1 MEYLDQLILW
11 FSEQLPSVVQ
21 ALLILII
28 GWLLALILSAIVR
41 GVMNRFEI
49 DDRLSRQLS
58 DKPSFNIANLVSRGI
73 FWFVFLL
80 AIIGVLDVLKLDSIA
95 APLRGLLDQLISF
108 VPNLMGG
115 GLLILIAWI
124 AATVVKKLISAA
136 LDATDWDERLSR
148 SANLEEGVPLGE
160 SLGTLAYWLIWLVFL
175 PGILDAL
182 GLQGILAPVQNM
194 VDEVVAFLPNVF
206 SAGIILVVGYFVAR
220 IVRDIITNLLATTGL
235 DSLTDRLGLS
245 QTETKDRPFGRAT
258 SRSRVQEDSL
268 TLSGLIGTVV
278 FALIIIP
285 VAITALDALK
295 LEALSAPAI
304 AMLNQVLEA
313 IPAIFAAGVLLAIAY
328 FVARLIS
335 DIVSNIL
342 AGIGFNNI
350 LSRIGLSDP
359 TEANQ
364 QPSKVVGTII
374 LISIMLFAS
383 TEAANLLG
391 FSALGALIAQFI
403 VFFGQVLLGLV
414 VLGLGLYLA
423 NLAAETI
430 RSSGVQNE
438 NLLANFARYSILILT
453 VTMALRQMGIAEDI
467 VTLAFGLLLGAA
479 AVAAALAFGL
489 GGRQIAAREL
499 DRIARNMRGEPE
511 PSSKGPRLIDK
522 QQKR

>member
-28 GWLLALILSAIVR
+28 GWLLALILSAIAR
-41 GVMNRFEI
+41 GVMNRTEI
-49 DDRLSRQLS
+49 DERLSRQLS
-58 DKPSFNIANLVSRGI
+58 DQPSFNLANLVSRGI

-80 AIIGVLDVLKLDSIA
+80 AILGVLDALGLDNMA

-108 VPNLMGG
+108 IPNLLGAG
-115 GLLILIAWI
+115 ILALVAWI
-124 AATVVKKLISAA
+124 AATVVRKLIVAA
-136 LDATDWDERLSR
+136 LNATDWDERLSS
-148 SANLEEGVPLGE
+148 SANLEKGVPLGE

-182 GLQGILAPVQNM
+182 GLQGILAPVQSM
-194 VDEVVAFLPNVF
+194 VDEVVAFLPNIF
-206 SAGIILVVGYFVAR
+206 SAGIIMVVGYFVAR
-220 IVRDIITNLLATTGL
+220 IVRDIVTNLLATTGI
-235 DSLTDRLGLS
+235 DNLTARLGLTENASENKPFRHAKSRGRS
-245 QTETKDRPFGRAT
+245 QRET
-258 SRSRVQEDSL
+258 L

-285 VAITALDALK
+285 VAISALDALK

-313 IPAIFAAGVLLAIAY
+313 IPAIFAAGILLTIAY

-342 AGIGFNNI
+342 SGIGFDNI

-364 QPSKVVGTII
+364 QPSKVVGSII
-374 LISIMLFAS
+374 LIAIMLFAS

-391 FSALGALIAQFI
+391 FNALGTLIAQFI
-403 VFFGQVLLGLV
+403 VFFSQVLLGLV

-423 NLAAETI
+423 NLADQTI
-430 RSSGVQNE
+430 RNSGVQNE
-438 NLLANFARYSILILT
+438 NLLANFARYSILILA
-453 VTMALRQMGIAEDI
+453 VTMSLRQMGIAEDI
-467 VTLAFGLLLGAA
+467 VTLAFGLLLGAMA
-479 AVAAALAFGL
+479 IAAALAFGL

-499 DRIARNMRGEPE
+499 DRMVRGMRGEPD
-511 PSSKGPRLIDK
+511 PNRKGPRLIDK

>member
-1 MEYLDQLILW
+1 MEYVDQLLLW
-11 FSEQLPSVVQ
+11 FSEQLPGVVQ

-28 GWLLALILSAIVR
+28 GWLVALILSAVVR
-41 GVMNRFEI
+41 GIMNRFEI

-58 DKPSFNIANLVSRGI
+58 DEPSFNLANLVSRGI

-80 AIIGVLDVLKLDSIA
+80 AIISVLDVLQLNSIA
-95 APLRGLLDQLISF
+95 APLQGLLDQLMSF
-108 VPNLMGG
+108 IPNLLGG
-115 GLLILIAWI
+115 GILILIAWI
-124 AATVVKKLISAA
+124 AATVVKKLIVAA
-136 LDATDWDERLSR
+136 LNATDWDERLSR

-182 GLQGILAPVQNM
+182 GLQGILAPVQSM
-194 VDEVVAFLPNVF
+194 VDEIFAFLPNIF

-220 IVRDIITNLLATTGL
+220 IVRDIVTNLLATTGI
-235 DSLTDRLGLS
+235 DNLTARLGLS
-245 QTETKDRPFGRAT
+245 QTETKKRPFAGAT
-258 SRSRVQEDSL
+258 SYSRKKEQSL

-285 VAITALDALK
+285 VAISALDALS
-295 LEALSAPAI
+295 LDALSAPAI

-313 IPAIFAAGVLLAIAY
+313 IPAIFAAGILLTIAY

-342 AGIGFNNI
+342 SGIGFDNV
-350 LSRIGLSDP
+350 LSRLGLSNP

-364 QPSKVVGTII
+364 QPSKIVGTII

-391 FSALGALIAQFI
+391 FEALATLIAQFI
-403 VFFGQVLLGLV
+403 VFFSQVLLGLV

-423 NLAAETI
+423 NLADQTI
-430 RSSGVQNE
+430 RNSGVQNE
-438 NLLANFARYSILILT
+438 NLLANFARYSILILA

-467 VTLAFGLLLGAA
+467 VTLAFGLLLGAM

-499 DRIARNMRGEPE
+499 DRMVRDMRGEPD
-511 PSSKGPRLIDK
+511 PSRKGPRLIDK
-522 QQKR
+522 QPKR